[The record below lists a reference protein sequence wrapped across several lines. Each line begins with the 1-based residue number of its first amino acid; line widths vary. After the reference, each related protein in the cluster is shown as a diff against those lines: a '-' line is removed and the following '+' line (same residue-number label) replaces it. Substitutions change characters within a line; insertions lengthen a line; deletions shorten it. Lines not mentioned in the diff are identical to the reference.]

1 MTLED
6 IFKEEETSDDVFDG
20 FTTPAKEDTS
30 NDIFDGFTTPVKEET
45 KKEDNSLEKTLEIET
60 LDLNVYLDK
69 NQKIEKPL
77 EATKEKSN
85 TEETPKEDKESKKE
99 KDHTI
104 QESFINC
111 SVLGFI
117 TAFMGAGWLINI
129 INHI

>member
-6 IFKEEETSDDVFDG
+6 IFKEEDN
-20 FTTPAKEDTS
+20 S
-30 NDIFDGFTTPVKEET
+30 NNIFDGFTTPVKEET

-69 NQKIEKPL
+69 DKKIEKPIEEKPIAL
-77 EATKEKSN
+77 AKPEIKEPVKEEAKV
-85 TEETPKEDKESKKE
+85 KKE

-104 QESFINC
+104 QEYFINC

-117 TAFMGAGWLINI
+117 TAFAGAGWFINI
-129 INHI
+129 INQI

>member
-6 IFKEEETSDDVFDG
+6 IFKEEEQN
-20 FTTPAKEDTS
+20 
-30 NDIFDGFTTPVKEET
+30 NDIFDSFTAPE
-45 KKEDNSLEKTLEIET
+45 KKENTALEKTLEIET

-69 NQKIEKPL
+69 TDKIEKPV
-77 EATKEKSN
+77 ES
-85 TEETPKEDKESKKE
+85 PKPDIKDIPKE

-117 TAFMGAGWLINI
+117 TAFMGTGWFINI
-129 INHI
+129 LNQI